1 MKQREKL
8 FDQFPPVSAEQW
20 VDRIKEDLRG
30 ADFEK
35 RMIWRTAEGFDIYPF
50 YRTTDIEN
58 LKHSATI
65 PGRFPFVRGGKTEN
79 NNWHVRQD
87 ITVSDFSVG
96 NRKALDILMKG
107 VDSLGFVIT
116 QPESV
121 THNNL
126 RALLKNIYIDIVEL
140 NFRSKGK
147 AMEILEALK
156 EISDERVLPSG
167 ALKGA
172 IEADPLGQLMLN
184 GRLCVTPEEGFDY
197 LASLTRLSFSYQ
209 NLKTVH
215 VNASVFGNA
224 GAGVTLELALAL
236 SAGSEYMVQLTGRDV
251 SAEKAASK
259 IKFTFS
265 TGPDYFSGIA
275 GLRAA
280 RLLWSVI
287 QKGFIE
293 DENDISRMEI
303 HCITGR
309 WNKTI
314 YDPYVNMLRTQTE
327 AMSAVLGGTDSLT
340 VEPFDLVFREP
351 GEFSERIAR
360 NQQLILR
367 EEAYFDKVADP
378 AAGSYYIENLTSLI
392 AEKAWQIFLE
402 IEEQGGFLEC
412 LKSGLI
418 QKKLG
423 ESAKARKK
431 ALSVKKEVALGTNQY
446 PDNDERISA
455 DFDGRKEFSPVKD
468 EEGMV
473 IKPVKLARGT
483 EEFEKIRMAVD
494 RSPHR
499 PVVFLLPVGNVVMR
513 RARAQFSANFFGSA
527 GYRVIDNHGFD
538 TAAEG
543 VKKAVESHADLVVIC
558 SSDEEY
564 PLFAPDIFRELKGTS
579 TLVVAGNPPC
589 AGELRK
595 IGVENFIYAGL
606 NMTDTLRIY
615 NEKMGIEMKL
625 EHDDY
630 EAEI

>member
-1 MKQREKL
+1 MNHRDKL

-20 VDRIKEDLRG
+20 MDRIKADLKG
-30 ADFEK
+30 ADFIK
-35 RMIWRTAEGFDIYPF
+35 KMVWRTQEGFDINPF
-50 YRTTDIEN
+50 YRAADIKDIKYSDT
-58 LKHSATI
+58 L

-79 NNWHVRQD
+79 NSWYIRQD
-87 ITVSDFSVG
+87 IQVSDFSAA
-96 NRKALDILMKG
+96 NRKALDILMRG
-107 VDSLGFVIT
+107 VDSLGFIIM

-121 THNNL
+121 SPNNL
-126 RALLKNIYIDIVEL
+126 KTLLKGIYIDTVEL

-147 AMEILEALK
+147 AMEILDALK
-156 EISDERVLPSG
+156 EISDARVLPSG

-184 GRLCVTPEEGFDY
+184 GKLCVTPEEGFDY
-197 LASLTRLSFSYQ
+197 LASLAQLSVPYQ

-215 VNASVFGNA
+215 VNASSFGNA
-224 GAGVTLELALAL
+224 GAGVTLELAMAL
-236 SAGSEYMVQLTGRDV
+236 SAGNEYMVQLTGRGV
-251 SAEKAASK
+251 NAENAASK
-259 IKFTFS
+259 IKFSFS

-303 HCITGR
+303 HCVTGR
-309 WNKTI
+309 WNKTV

-340 VEPFDLVFREP
+340 VEPFDLIFREP
-351 GEFSERIAR
+351 SEFSERIAR
-360 NQQLILR
+360 NQQLILK

-412 LKSGLI
+412 LKSGMI
-418 QKKLG
+418 QERLE
-423 ESAKARKK
+423 ESQATRKK
-431 ALSVKKEVALGTNQY
+431 ALSVKKEVVLGTNQY
-446 PDNDERISA
+446 PDNNERISTGI
-455 DFDGRKEFSPVKD
+455 DSDKGYSPGKVEEKLIVMPVK
-468 EEGMV
+468 
-473 IKPVKLARGT
+473 PARGA
-483 EEFEKIRMAVD
+483 EDFERIRMAVD

-499 PVVFLLPVGNVVMR
+499 PAVFLLPVGNAVMR
-513 RARAQFSANFFGSA
+513 KARAQFSANFFGCA
-527 GYRVIDNHGFD
+527 GYSVINNSGFD

-543 VKKAVESHADLVVIC
+543 IKRAVESNADFVVVC

-564 PLFAPDIFRELKGTS
+564 PLFAPDIFRELKGKS
-579 TLVVAGNPPC
+579 IVVIAGNPPC
-589 AGELRK
+589 VDDLKKMG
-595 IGVENFIYAGL
+595 IENFIYAGL
-606 NMTDTLRIY
+606 NMTDSLRMF
-615 NEKMGIEMKL
+615 NEKMGIEMKF
-625 EHDDY
+625 EQDGY
-630 EAEI
+630 EA